1 MVLNTTDDPLSPV
14 KIGCEVTAEEKRNSL
29 NNSKQVQFDEN
40 VVEFADL
47 CCEVYVHVLYLLE
60 IPYILT
66 MN

>member
-40 VVEFADL
+40 VVEFNDL
-47 CCEVYVHVLYLLE
+47 CCEVHVHV
-60 IPYILT
+60 
-66 MN
+66 